1 MVRCGRPMRFVHRLP
16 GRYRFG
22 HGQRTNP
29 MSKRDAQRQRALQ
42 RIGEHLLAKGLGQS
56 SLRQLADAAA
66 VSDRM
71 LLYYFTD
78 KEDVVAAALAHIV
91 AALNAGLDQAIPA
104 EPLLPPQILLQRAT
118 AIIAGPEM
126 RPLMRLWVEIVGGAA
141 RGEAPYDRFA
151 REISADFLQW
161 IESRLAMPPGP
172 PRAATAAFI
181 FAAVDGLALVDI
193 CVGEDTVQAALG
205 AVNAMFSGTDR

>member
-1 MVRCGRPMRFVHRLP
+1 MASE
-16 GRYRFG
+16 
-22 HGQRTNP
+22 RTP

-42 RIGEHLLAKGLGQS
+42 RISEHLLANGLGQS

-78 KEDVVAAALAHIV
+78 KEDVVAAALTHIV
-91 AALNAGLDQAIPA
+91 SALNAGLDQAIPA
-104 EPLLPPQILLQRAT
+104 EPPLPPAILLQRAT
-118 AIIAGPEM
+118 TIIAGSQM
-126 RPLMRLWVEIVGGAA
+126 RPLMRLWVEIIGGAA

-161 IESRLAMPPGP
+161 LESRLAMPPGP

-193 CVGEDTVQAALG
+193 CVGEDAVEAALG
-205 AVNAMFSGTDR
+205 AVKTMFLQVG

>member
-1 MVRCGRPMRFVHRLP
+1 MASE
-16 GRYRFG
+16 
-22 HGQRTNP
+22 RTP

-42 RIGEHLLAKGLGQS
+42 RISEHLLANGLGQS

-78 KEDVVAAALAHIV
+78 KEDVVAAALTHIV
-91 AALNAGLDQAIPA
+91 SALNAGLDQAIPA
-104 EPLLPPQILLQRAT
+104 EPPLPPAILLQRAT
-118 AIIAGPEM
+118 TIIAGSQM
-126 RPLMRLWVEIVGGAA
+126 RPLMRLWVEIIGGAA

-161 IESRLAMPPGP
+161 LESRLAMPPGP

-193 CVGEDTVQAALG
+193 CVGEDAVQAALG
-205 AVNAMFSGTDR
+205 AVKTMFLQVG

>member
-1 MVRCGRPMRFVHRLP
+1 
-16 GRYRFG
+16 
-22 HGQRTNP
+22 
-29 MSKRDAQRQRALQ
+29 MSKRDAQRQRALE
-42 RIGEHLLAKGLGQS
+42 RISEHLLAKGLAQS

-71 LLYYFTD
+71 LLYYFAD

-91 AALNAGLDQAIPA
+91 AALNAGLDQAIPT
-104 EPLLPPQILLQRAT
+104 EPLLPHAILLQRAT
-118 AIIAGPEM
+118 TIIASREM
-126 RPLMRLWVEIVGGAA
+126 RPLMRLWVEIIGGAA
-141 RGEAPYDRFA
+141 RGEAPFDRFA

-193 CVGEDTVQAALG
+193 CVGEDAVQAALSTIQAISWTNGSGGG
-205 AVNAMFSGTDR
+205 AITFVSGNFRASTTTL